1 MHDVQCEEKTQ
12 KKADGPFRG
21 LILFLRKIKLTIMM
35 IQGRAASALAFKQAC
50 HISCLFSVLGCK
62 TLNIGPPRLWVAR
75 FAVLRPALC
84 GIIPHFCST
93 LGKPYFLCWALSIF
107 FKSQV
112 FVLEMHN
119 KHVVFSNK
127 GTYYTKSLIIFPATI
142 ELTRTVLYIFSSNS
156 VVYMGWPSN
165 QKCPT
170 FPIV

>member
-1 MHDVQCEEKTQ
+1 MRYFLSVFRTRLQNPKYWSAAVVGCPICGLTP
-12 KKADGPFRG
+12 GP
-21 LILFLRKIKLTIMM
+21 LWDHSSLLFYTE
-35 IQGRAASALAFKQAC
+35 
-50 HISCLFSVLGCK
+50 H
-62 TLNIGPPRLWVAR
+62 
-75 FAVLRPALC
+75 
-84 GIIPHFCST
+84 
-93 LGKPYFLCWALSIF
+93 FLCWTRSIF

-165 QKCPT
+165 QKCTT
-170 FPIV
+170 FPIVRSKWTSGTLTI

>member
-1 MHDVQCEEKTQ
+1 
-12 KKADGPFRG
+12 
-21 LILFLRKIKLTIMM
+21 MM

-127 GTYYTKSLIIFPATI
+127 GTYYTKSLIIFPHLLHKECSFTATI
-142 ELTRTVLYIFSSNS
+142 GLTRTVQYIFSSNS

-170 FPIV
+170 FPIVRSKWTSGTLTI

>member
-1 MHDVQCEEKTQ
+1 MRYFLSVFRTRLQNPKYWSAAVVGCPICGLTP
-12 KKADGPFRG
+12 GP
-21 LILFLRKIKLTIMM
+21 LWDHSSLLFYTE
-35 IQGRAASALAFKQAC
+35 QA
-50 HISCLFSVLGCK
+50 IF
-62 TLNIGPPRLWVAR
+62 
-75 FAVLRPALC
+75 
-84 GIIPHFCST
+84 ST

-127 GTYYTKSLIIFPATI
+127 GTYYTNSLIIFPHLLHKECSCTATI
-142 ELTRTVLYIFSSNS
+142 GLTRTVQYIFSSNS

-170 FPIV
+170 FPIVRSKWTSGTLTI